1 MRLKVEALKK
11 ICAECRRK
19 AGDQPV
25 ECEAT
30 RIWIT
35 REPRGHPCDYKF
47 CERVYVYEI
56 VDVR

>member
-19 AGDQPV
+19 AGDRPV
-25 ECEAT
+25 ECEA
-30 RIWIT
+30 
-35 REPRGHPCDYKF
+35 EGPCDYKF

-56 VDVR
+56 VEVRG